1 MESFFFGQKDVD
13 YYINLGQEASLNEL
27 RDRKH
32 YTSIEDTISEM
43 EWWNCFQEKKHKEA
57 TRNTYGIGDLSL
69 SPQKITMPTKKKSQV
84 KMQKQARRKNRSKK
98 K

>member
-1 MESFFFGQKDVD
+1 
-13 YYINLGQEASLNEL
+13 LNQL

-32 YTSIEDTISEM
+32 YALIQNTISEM
-43 EWWNCFQEKKHKEA
+43 EWWNCFENKKLKESA
-57 TRNTYGIGDLSL
+57 SKPFGIGDLIPS
-69 SPQKITMPTKKKSQV
+69 SQKIALPTKKKTQP